1 MRRMLMIGPM
11 VAAVLLAAACS
22 STTPDGGSGSGTP
35 TTSGTPSPSPS
46 PSPSRTVPSSLPS
59 PSALPTGGG
68 TSVTGEVPAALLA
81 EIVADAALRSG
92 VVEADIVVVRGESV
106 TWSDGSLGCP
116 QPGMNYTQALV
127 PGYWV
132 VLDADGTDYDYRA
145 SARGFFTLCEGGGST
160 PLPSLD
166 R

>member
-1 MRRMLMIGPM
+1 MRRMLMVGPM
-11 VAAVLLAAACS
+11 VVALLLTAGCT
-22 STTPDGGSGSGTP
+22 STTPGGGTGSGTA
-35 TTSGTPSPSPS
+35 TTSGTPA
-46 PSPSRTVPSSLPS
+46 PSPSRTLPSGLPS
-59 PSALPTGGG
+59 PTALPTSGG
-68 TSVTGEVPAALLA
+68 TPVTGEVPAALLA

-92 VVEADIVVVRGESV
+92 VAEADIVVVRGESV

>member
-1 MRRMLMIGPM
+1 MRRMLLVGPM
-11 VAAVLLAAACS
+11 VAAVLVAAGAPRPPRTGAGYRNADDVGHASRRRPRERCRAARR
-22 STTPDGGSGSGTP
+22 PRRAASGGTP
-35 TTSGTPSPSPS
+35 
-46 PSPSRTVPSSLPS
+46 
-59 PSALPTGGG
+59 
-68 TSVTGEVPAALLA
+68 VTGEVKPAALLA

-92 VVEADIVVVRGESV
+92 VAEADIVVVRGESV

-132 VLDADGTDYDYRA
+132 VLDADGTEYDYRA
-145 SARGFFTLCEGGGST
+145 SARGFFTLCESGGSP
-160 PLPSLD
+160 PLESRD

>member
-1 MRRMLMIGPM
+1 MRRMLMVGPM
-11 VAAVLLAAACS
+11 VAAVLLAAACT
-22 STTPDGGSGSGTP
+22 STTPDGGSGSGTA
-35 TTSGTPSPSPS
+35 TTSGTPA
-46 PSPSRTVPSSLPS
+46 PSPSRTLPSGLPS
-59 PSALPTGGG
+59 PTALPTGGG
-68 TSVTGEVPAALLA
+68 TPVTGEVPAALLA

-92 VVEADIVVVRGESV
+92 VAEADIMVVRGESV

-132 VLDADGTDYDYRA
+132 VLDADGTEYDYRA
-145 SARGFFTLCEGGGST
+145 SARGTFTLCEGGGSP
-160 PLPSLD
+160 PLDSRD

>member
-35 TTSGTPSPSPS
+35 TTSGTPSPS

-132 VLDADGTDYDYRA
+132 VLDADGTEYDYRA
-145 SARGFFTLCEGGGST
+145 SARGSFTLCEGGGS
-160 PLPSLD
+160 PPVESRD

>member
-1 MRRMLMIGPM
+1 MRRMLTIGPM
-11 VAAVLLAAACS
+11 VAALLLTAGCT
-22 STTPDGGSGSGTP
+22 STTPDGGTDSGSPTTAGTP
-35 TTSGTPSPSPS
+35 A
-46 PSPSRTVPSSLPS
+46 PSPSRPLPSGLPS
-59 PSALPTGGG
+59 PTALPTGGG
-68 TSVTGEVPAALLA
+68 TPVTGEVPAALLA

-92 VVEADIVVVRGESV
+92 VAEADIVVVRGESV

-132 VLDADGTDYDYRA
+132 VLDADGTEYDYRA

-160 PLPSLD
+160 PLPSID